1 MNTDLAAPHTA
12 DNPQYPPSPTPGNQ
26 ITHFPRGAVPII
38 NGRINGHLVFEME
51 PAYQYAPA
59 DICRQWQ
66 RRGWSRI
73 ALETGVALHGLNAM
87 IDTLNAVVAADC
99 QFCETRKVDVD
110 DWETISLCGLHEGEF
125 K

>member
-1 MNTDLAAPHTA
+1 MPG
-12 DNPQYPPSPTPGNQ
+12 TPLHNL
-26 ITHFPRGAVPII
+26 PRGAVPII
-38 NGRINGHLVFEME
+38 NGRINGHLVFELE

-59 DICRQWQ
+59 EIVRQWQ